1 MPLQSPLVAPL
12 IGEHYADLSRLSD
25 LIAPP
30 YDVIAE
36 PERSQLAVRNRHNI
50 VHLIL
55 PQGNGDRYAA
65 AARTLADWRADGTL
79 VRDTEPAAY
88 VLAQEFSTPDKRTH
102 VRTGLLAGV
111 SVEPYAAGRVRPHE
125 KTHAGPKADR
135 LALMTATHTMFESLF
150 FLAPDQGGGLSRALA
165 EATQREPWAW
175 AALDGV
181 QIRLWRVSGVGAA
194 ALTKAAG
201 ETLYIADGHHRF
213 ETAVAYRGTNP
224 RADRTAGLIVPLADP
239 GLVVLATHRL
249 IHGATIPADRLASAL
264 GGAFSV
270 ESIEPELDLLA
281 LLADRRRTGTS
292 CIVVL
297 PGGHTMLATL
307 KAGADVRAAGTGMA
321 ARLDVAR
328 IDAVAV
334 GPLKDLAGTGATI
347 GYSASAGEVVAE
359 VGSGQAAVGVM
370 LAPTRVEDV
379 IAVADAGEFMPQKS
393 TYFVPKVPSGLV
405 LLPVG

>member
-1 MPLQSPLVAPL
+1 M
-12 IGEHYADLSRLSD
+12 GEHYADLGGLSD

-30 YDVIAE
+30 YDVITDAE
-36 PERSQLAVRNRHNI
+36 RARLARNPHNI

-55 PQGNGDRYAA
+55 PLGNGDRYAA
-65 AARTLADWRADGTL
+65 AARTLAGWRVDGTL
-79 VRDTEPAAY
+79 IRDSEPAAF
-88 VLAQEFSTPDKRTH
+88 VLTQEFTTPDRRTH

-111 SVEPYAAGRVRPHE
+111 SVESYAAGRVRPHE

-135 LALMTATHTMFESLF
+135 LALMTATSTMFESLF
-150 FLAPDQGGGLSRALA
+150 FLALDKGGGLSRALA
-165 EATQREPWAW
+165 EATQREPWAR
-175 AALDGV
+175 ASRDGV
-181 QIRLWRVSGVGAA
+181 QIRLWRVSGAGAA
-194 ALTKAAG
+194 TLTRAAG

-224 RADRTAGLIVPLADP
+224 RADRTAGLIVPLVDP

-249 IHGATIPADRLASAL
+249 IHGATIPADRATAALA
-264 GGAFSV
+264 GAFTV
-270 ESIEPELDLLA
+270 ESIEAELDPLA
-281 LLADRRRTGTS
+281 LLVDRRRAGTS

-297 PGGHTMLATL
+297 PGGPALLATL
-307 KAGADVRAAGTGMA
+307 KAGADVRAAGTGIA
-321 ARLDVAR
+321 AGLDVAR
-328 IDAVAV
+328 IDALAV
-334 GPLKDLAGTGATI
+334 RPLKDLAGTGATV
-347 GYSASAGEVVAE
+347 GYSASAGDVLGE
-359 VGSGQAAVGVM
+359 VGSGRAAAGVM